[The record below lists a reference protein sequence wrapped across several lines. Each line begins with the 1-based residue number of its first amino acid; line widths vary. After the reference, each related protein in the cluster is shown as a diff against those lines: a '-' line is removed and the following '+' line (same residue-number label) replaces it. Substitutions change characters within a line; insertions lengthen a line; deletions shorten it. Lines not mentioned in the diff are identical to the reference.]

1 MFLHTRREFLSTG
14 IKGAGLLAASAFV
27 PAFITRTAAATGAAR
42 DERILVVVQLSG
54 GNDGLNTVIPFTDD
68 LYAAARPTLRLS
80 ANETLKLTDHLG
92 LHPALTDFRGEY
104 DAGRMAIVQNV
115 GYPNPN
121 RSHFRSMEIWH
132 TGGDDN
138 DPRQVEGWLGRFFDA
153 KCQGADPRKL
163 PGDIGMSLGKVMPQ
177 AFRNHS
183 NVGIAINDPAT
194 FQWNPSGETST
205 LASVQEQIFQKL
217 NQPSGGS
224 MTSMQTAGGISGS
237 EPETI
242 DFLRHTAMNAVIAGD
257 SIRGILKKERG
268 RGKYPDSVLAEQ
280 LRMVASLVGGDFP
293 SRIYYVAQGGY
304 DTHAD
309 QLGSHARLLGDFNSS
324 LSAFLDDL
332 RNQKISDKVTVLAF
346 SEFGRR
352 VAENGSRGTD
362 HGAAAPVFL
371 FGDSV
376 SGGLHGNP
384 PNLADL
390 VDGDVKHHIDF
401 RQVYAS
407 LLDDWLQTPSKPVL
421 GRTYENLKILT
432 KSEAG

>member
-27 PAFITRTAAATGAAR
+27 PAFVTRTAAATGAGR
-42 DERILVVVQLSG
+42 DEKILVVVQLSG

-68 LYAAARPTLRLS
+68 FYAKARPTLGL
-80 ANETLKLTDHLG
+80 AGNETLKLTDNLG
-92 LHPALTDFRGEY
+92 LHPALTDFQREY
-104 DAGRMAIVQNV
+104 DAGHMAIVQNV

-153 KCQGADPRKL
+153 KCQGADPHKL
-163 PGDIGMSLGKVMPQ
+163 PGDIGMSFGKVMPQ
-177 AFRNHS
+177 AFRNRS

-217 NQPSGGS
+217 NQPSGG
-224 MTSMQTAGGISGS
+224 TSMQTSGGISGS

-268 RGKYPDSVLAEQ
+268 RSKYPDSVLANQ
-280 LRMVASLVGGDFP
+280 LRMVASLIGGDFP
-293 SRIYYVAQGGY
+293 SRVYYVAQGGY

-309 QLGSHARLLGDFNSS
+309 QLGSHARLLGDLNSS
-324 LSAFLDDL
+324 VTAFLGDL
-332 RNQKISDKVTVLAF
+332 RDQKIADKVTVLAF

-362 HGAAAPVFL
+362 HGAAAPIFL
-371 FGDSV
+371 FGEKL
-376 SGGLHGNP
+376 SGGLHGNSP
-384 PNLADL
+384 DLTNL

-407 LLDDWLQTPSKPVL
+407 LLDDWLQTPSQAVL
-421 GRTYENLKILT
+421 GRSFDKLNLVV
-432 KSEAG
+432 KS